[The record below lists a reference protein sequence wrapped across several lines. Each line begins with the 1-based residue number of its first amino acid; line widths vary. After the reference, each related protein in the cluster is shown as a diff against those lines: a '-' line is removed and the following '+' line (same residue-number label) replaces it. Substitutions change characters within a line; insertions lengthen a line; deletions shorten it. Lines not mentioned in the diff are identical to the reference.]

1 MERVGRFE
9 LVQHLASG
17 GMADVYL
24 ARNSGIGGF
33 DRKVA
38 IKTLRPCDDTYVG
51 MFLDEARMLSRLH
64 HRHIVQSYEVGCTE
78 DDVHYLVMEYVDGQT
93 VRRVLQ
99 EAVHRDVLVPLDV
112 SLTIATSVA
121 AGLHHAHERGVIHR
135 DVSPSNVLAGYDGAV
150 KLIDFGI
157 AKAEDRWTR
166 TEVGFIKGKAGY
178 MAPEQVR
185 GYEVDHRTDVFA
197 LGILLYELTTR
208 RRAYPASVAEDQLR
222 MFSQQRLIAP
232 PALAV
237 EGYPRELE
245 RIVMKALE
253 YDPDDRHLDARSM
266 QLALEAF
273 AADLGI
279 VLGGEIVQRQIQNWF
294 APRSSS
300 GHVEVEIEDTTRRA
314 RTAARH
320 RQWLRHVE
328 VEIEDTT
335 RPYALD
341 DDLETSIE
349 DLVAGLTPTPTPP
362 IYARS

>member
-24 ARNSGIGGF
+24 ARNIGIGGF
-33 DRKVA
+33 ERKVA
-38 IKTLRPCDDTYVG
+38 IKTLRPGDDTYVG

-64 HRHIVQSYEVGCTE
+64 HRHIVQAYEVGCTE
-78 DDVHYLVMEYVDGQT
+78 DDVHFLVMEYVDGQT

-99 EAVHRDVLVPLDV
+99 ESVHRDVLVPLDV
-112 SLTIATSVA
+112 SLTIGTSVA
-121 AGLHHAHERGVIHR
+121 AALHHAHERGVIHR

-232 PALAV
+232 PALVV

-273 AADLGI
+273 AVDLGV
-279 VLGGEIVQRQIQNWF
+279 VLGGEIVQRQVQKWF

-300 GHVEVEIEDTTRRA
+300 GR
-314 RTAARH
+314 
-320 RQWLRHVE
+320 VE

-335 RPYALD
+335 RPYEFD
-341 DDLETSIE
+341 DHDISIE
-349 DLVAGLTPTPTPP
+349 DLVAGMSPTPTPP

>member
-24 ARNSGIGGF
+24 ARNGGIGGF
-33 DRKVA
+33 ERKVA
-38 IKTLRPCDDTYVG
+38 IKTLRPCDDNYVA
-51 MFLDEARMLSRLH
+51 MFLDEARMLGRLH
-64 HRHIVQSYEVGCTE
+64 HRHIVQAYEVGCT
-78 DDVHYLVMEYVDGQT
+78 DDDTHYLVMEYIDGQT

-99 EAVHRDVLVPLDV
+99 EAVHRDLLIPLDV

-121 AGLHHAHERGVIHR
+121 AALHHAHERGVVHR

-185 GYEVDHRTDVFA
+185 GYDVDHRTDVFA
-197 LGILLYELTTR
+197 LGILLYEMTTR

-222 MFSQQRLIAP
+222 MLSQRVIAP
-232 PALAV
+232 PALVV

-245 RIVMKALE
+245 RIVMTALE
-253 YDPDDRHLDARSM
+253 EDPDERHLDARSM
-266 QLALEAF
+266 QLALERF
-273 AADLGI
+273 AAELGV
-279 VLGGEIVQRQIQNWF
+279 VLGGEAVQRQILSWF
-294 APRSSS
+294 PPRALSRLDLEPED
-300 GHVEVEIEDTTRRA
+300 HTVPYELDVEISVPEML
-314 RTAARH
+314 AAM
-320 RQWLRHVE
+320 
-328 VEIEDTT
+328 
-335 RPYALD
+335 
-341 DDLETSIE
+341 
-349 DLVAGLTPTPTPP
+349 TPTPTPTP
-362 IYARS
+362 VTAKTLFART